1 MPEAPRCQPDVPGDF
16 GQAPSACGVDPR
28 SQVTRARF
36 TWPCEVDWLSRGN
49 RALAHGPAGSTSCP
63 GTLALG
69 AEVPRDRQTVP
80 VDSGSAPM
88 PVGSQLSGPPVLES
102 EGPRVRPAVPGDS
115 GPFRRNCVVDQ
126 LSRETRDLV
135 GGPAVTTSLPGHLRL
150 LPDGPAMSTSCPGGL
165 GPCPKD
171 RVSNSFPGRLALGS
185 EEPWGQP
192 AVPGISGPGRVIA
205 ASITRPGR

>member
-80 VDSGSAPM
+80 VDSGSAPV

-115 GPFRRNCVVDQ
+115 GPCRRACGDNQPSWASQAPARWARGVHQ
-126 LSRETRDLV
+126 LSRGTRTMPEGQGVEQLSRATRAGV
-135 GGPAVTTSLPGHLRL
+135 RGTLG
-150 LPDGPAMSTSCPGGL
+150 STSGPRHL
-165 GPCPKD
+165 GPGSSD
-171 RVSNSFPGRLALGS
+171 RGFDHPSWA
-185 EEPWGQP
+185 
-192 AVPGISGPGRVIA
+192 
-205 ASITRPGR
+205 T